1 MKRVLFVDDEPQILD
16 GLRNILR
23 KQRKHWDM
31 VFAVG
36 GQAALEELNRKA
48 FDVVVSDMRMPGIDG
63 VTLLHKVKE
72 KYPAAVRIILSGHA
86 EREAIVSALPVVHQ
100 FLSKPCDAETLRS
113 VVERA
118 CSLQTLLQNDILRNV
133 IGKVESLPSVPRTYW
148 DITQAAAKADIC
160 VADIAK
166 IVERDPALTAK
177 VLQLV
182 NSSYFGSGE
191 RQTSVPQAL
200 THLGIDLIRALALTA
215 DVFVSVVDPAVAGF
229 SLDELQQHSMLT
241 ARIARRLLSDQK
253 RAAEAF
259 TAAIL
264 HNIGKI
270 VLAIGLPG
278 HFAEVMA
285 ISAETGRPN
294 HIVEQEVLGLTHAE
308 VGAYLLGLWGL
319 PLSIV
324 EAVAYHHCPELIA
337 PTDTLVA
344 LHAADALSYEPDN
357 TSSDPTAGGRL
368 NVAYVEQSAFGA
380 ALPRWRAVA
389 AEERL
394 AWGASY

>member
-36 GQAALEELNRKA
+36 GQAALDELDRKP

-63 VTLLHKVKE
+63 VTLLHRVKE

-113 VVERA
+113 VIERA

-191 RQTSVPQAL
+191 RQTSVQQAL

-229 SLDELQQHSMLT
+229 SLDDLQQHSMLT

-337 PTDTLVA
+337 PTDTLLA

-357 TSSDPTAGGRL
+357 ASPDPTAGGRL
-368 NVAYVEQSAFGA
+368 NVAYVEKSVFGA
-380 ALPRWRAVA
+380 ELPRWRAVA

-394 AWGASY
+394 AWGTSY